1 MSLNTKLEI
10 ALEIMSTKI
19 AEMAKKGINV
29 EDEEMK
35 ILLEER
41 EKMYQ
46 NDEKVI
52 DKIIEIYGKEIK
64 NVES

>member
-1 MSLNTKLEI
+1 MSQNTKLEI

-19 AEMAKKGINV
+19 AKMAKKGINV

-46 NDEKVI
+46 NDEKII
-52 DKIIEIYGKEIK
+52 DKIIEIYAKEIK
-64 NVES
+64 DV